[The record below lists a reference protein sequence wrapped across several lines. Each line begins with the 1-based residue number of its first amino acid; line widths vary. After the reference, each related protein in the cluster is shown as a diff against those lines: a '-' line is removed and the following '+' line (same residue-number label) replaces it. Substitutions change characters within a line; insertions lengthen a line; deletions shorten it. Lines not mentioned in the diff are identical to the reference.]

1 MSFDG
6 DFSTVRDSIRAFL
19 DERPKT
25 AQIVK
30 AARAVQARAQEFDL
44 KPFRLAV
51 LPSFTLD
58 QIDPHLVLSRFTSG
72 YALETAYWS
81 YNQWHDALA
90 NEGTLDRFAADAVF
104 VLQHLED
111 VAPNIAARHLLD
123 PDLAASEA
131 DVVLAG
137 LSDAIDRFRERSGT
151 PVILATFIA
160 AASGVER
167 CFDGMDANG
176 KQAVIDRLNAGIRD
190 IAEARTSV
198 YVLDYAAIVADAG
211 RRHWFDRVKS
221 NLTMAALRPT
231 ALADL
236 AQELDRFLNA
246 LAGPRQKVLALDL
259 DNTLWGGVV
268 GEDGVDGIALGGDY
282 PGNAFL
288 AFQSFVANLR
298 ASGVLL
304 AAVSKNNVE
313 DAKEVFDSR
322 PDLPLRW
329 EDFSSHQVNWQ
340 DKATNLKAVAAELNL
355 GLNAIV
361 FADDNPMECD
371 LVGTHLPDITI
382 VHLDGPPD
390 NFPSRILST
399 GAFDT
404 VRLTEEDTRRAG
416 SYRSEKEREALRGES
431 VDTSDFLRTLGLRL
445 RIGPAEERDLERVA
459 QLFGKTNQFN
469 LTTRRHDQ
477 TAISAFRNDPNAEI
491 VTARLADRFGDYGLI
506 GVGVLVADGAGR
518 CTIDSFL
525 MSCRV
530 LGRNVEESMMTY
542 FDHRA
547 RALGADELVGLYQ
560 PTQKNRMVEDLYP
573 RLGLHPGAK
582 DGEFILD
589 LRNSAPRTYPE
600 HVDIET
606 TESRTT

>member
-1 MSFDG
+1 MKFDD
-6 DFSTVRDSIRAFL
+6 DFNTVRDDVRAFL
-19 DERPKT
+19 EERPKT
-25 AQIVK
+25 AQIAK
-30 AARAVQARAQEFDL
+30 AAREALTRARELNL
-44 KPFRLAV
+44 KPFRLAL

-58 QIDPHLVLSRFTSG
+58 QIDPYLSLNRFASG
-72 YALETAYWS
+72 YSLETFYWS

-90 NEGTLDRFAADAVF
+90 NEGALDRFAPDAIF

-111 VAPNIAARHLLD
+111 VAPNIAARHLVD
-123 PDLAASEA
+123 PDLASSEA

-137 LSDAIDRFRERSGT
+137 LTQAIDRFRERSGT
-151 PVILATFIA
+151 PVVLTTFVA

-167 CFDGMDANG
+167 CFDGMNTNG
-176 KQAVIDRLNAGIRD
+176 RQAVIDRLNAGIRD
-190 IAEARTSV
+190 IAAARNSV
-198 YVLDYAAIVADAG
+198 YVLDYAAVVADAG
-211 RRHWFDRVKS
+211 RRNWFDPVKS
-221 NLTMAALRPT
+221 NLVMATLRPA

-304 AAVSKNNVE
+304 AVVSKNNLE
-313 DAKEVFDSR
+313 DAKEVFDGR
-322 PDLPLRW
+322 PDLPLKW
-329 EDFSSHQVNWQ
+329 DDFSSHQVNWQ

-355 GLNAIV
+355 GLDAIV

-371 LVGTHLPDITI
+371 LVGTHLPDITV
-382 VHLDGPPD
+382 VHLNRSPD
-390 NFPSRILST
+390 HFPSQILAT

-416 SYRSEKEREALRGES
+416 SYRSEKQREVLRGES
-431 VDTSDFLRTLGLRL
+431 VDTSNFLRTLGLRL
-445 RIGPAEERDLERVA
+445 RIGPAEDRDIERVV

-469 LTTRRHDQ
+469 LTTRRYDQ
-477 TAISAFRNDPNAEI
+477 TAISAFRSDPNAEV

-506 GVGVLVADGAGR
+506 GIGVLVTDGTGR
-518 CTIDSFL
+518 CIIDSFL

-530 LGRNVEESMMTY
+530 LGRNIEESMMTY

-547 RALGADELVGLYQ
+547 RSFGADELVGLYR
-560 PTQKNRMVEDLYP
+560 PTKKNKIVEDLYP
-573 RLGLHPGAK
+573 RFGLRPGTGA
-582 DGEFILD
+582 GEFILD
-589 LRNSAPRTYPE
+589 LRNSAPRAYPE
-600 HVDIET
+600 HVDTET
-606 TESRTT
+606 TESRTI